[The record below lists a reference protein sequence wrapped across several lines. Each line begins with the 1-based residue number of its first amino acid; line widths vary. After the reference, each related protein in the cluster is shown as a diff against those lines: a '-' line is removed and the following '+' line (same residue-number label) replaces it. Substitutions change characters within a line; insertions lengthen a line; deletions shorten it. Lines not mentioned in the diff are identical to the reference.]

1 MALVYSKSYNA
12 RTFFMLKKLSQFI
25 DFEGS
30 APRQKQEQSKHAQ
43 IADSFDFISLIK
55 AWKEIAGDKLSEHT
69 IPLKN
74 QNGTL
79 IVLSNHSAFANE
91 LSFMELPLKKKIF
104 AKFPSLEK
112 SINNIKFIVDS
123 THFDRQYT
131 QFIATPEKQKKNEN
145 RLHPHSPEF
154 KKLKRDAEE
163 LFKDIEDQEIREKMI
178 SLYIQSGN
186 FKPG

>member
-1 MALVYSKSYNA
+1 
-12 RTFFMLKKLSQFI
+12 MLKKLSQYI
-25 DFEGS
+25 DLSGA
-30 APRQKQEQSKHAQ
+30 APRNNRETSSKSAQ

-91 LSFMELPLKKKIF
+91 LSFMEIPLKKKIF

-112 SINNIKFIVDS
+112 SIVTIKFIVDS
-123 THFDRQYT
+123 THFDRQYS
-131 QFIATPEKQKKNEN
+131 QFIEPTEKQKKQNEN
-145 RLHPHSPEF
+145 KLHPHSPEF
-154 KKLKRDAEE
+154 KRLKRDAEE
-163 LFKDIEDQEIREKMI
+163 FFKEIEDEEIRQKMI

-186 FKPG
+186 FKPS